1 MKEKDIVFIRSTLE
15 ALNQY
20 DQFKDKLEQSYARTL
35 FLNACV
41 GLLFIPRSRTVYDK
55 LPDEIVSKEKWGI
68 DASDIEEC
76 IPNSSVQK
84 VVRHLRNSIAHNRFD
99 YDCSRGIS
107 IPIEE
112 ISFEDFDVKKD
123 DKKKIRTFKAKLR
136 FEDFNQFVL
145 KVARFAIEQ

>member
-1 MKEKDIVFIRSTLE
+1 MKEKDIVFIRNTLE

-41 GLLFIPRSRTVYDK
+41 GLLFIPLSSTVYNK

-68 DASDIEEC
+68 DADDIKEC
-76 IPNSSVQK
+76 MPRRTVKHI
-84 VVRHLRNSIAHNRFD
+84 VRHLRNSIAHNRFD

-112 ISFEDFDVKKD
+112 ISFEDMEVDGN
-123 DKKKIRTFKAKLR
+123 ITFKAKLR